1 MIYLSEDA
9 ARALQALLLG
19 WLISAGG
26 FAAVM
31 VLIIRA
37 VFPEIEIWIDGME
50 GNADV

>member
-1 MIYLSEDA
+1 MTCLSEDA
-9 ARALQALLLG
+9 IRALQALLLG

-31 VLIIRA
+31 VLIIQV

-50 GNADV
+50 